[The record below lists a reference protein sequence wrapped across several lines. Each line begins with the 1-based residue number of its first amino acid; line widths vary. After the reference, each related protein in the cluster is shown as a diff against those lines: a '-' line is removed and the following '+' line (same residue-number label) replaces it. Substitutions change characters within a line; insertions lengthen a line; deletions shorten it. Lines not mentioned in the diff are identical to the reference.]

1 MRIAISAEHEQDPI
15 PHLAEHYARDIVNS
29 GALFSKTT
37 YQKSILSLR
46 EFEGARAR
54 TAEING
60 CRICRGFRAV
70 RDVPVYLAAIGA
82 SPNQSIA
89 SRGPA
94 PDEAFYANV
103 SHWAH
108 YPDFS
113 ERERVAIAYAE
124 GLGLDPQGI
133 AQDEAFW
140 RRAKA
145 VFSDEEI
152 VDLSY
157 CIACW
162 IGLGRI
168 VHTLGLDS
176 VCSFVPQEKVA

>member
-1 MRIAISAEHEQDPI
+1 VRIAMSAEHERDPI

-29 GALFSKTT
+29 GSLFSTTT

-54 TAEING
+54 TAEMNG
-60 CRICRGFRAV
+60 CRLCRDFRAA
-70 RDVPVYLAAIGA
+70 RDVPAYLAAIGGA
-82 SPNQSIA
+82 PDKSIA
-89 SRGPA
+89 SRGPV

-103 SHWAH
+103 SRWAD
-108 YPDFS
+108 YPGFS

-133 AQDEAFW
+133 ARDEAFW
-140 RRAKA
+140 KRAKA
-145 VFSDEEI
+145 AFSDEEI

-176 VCSFVPQEKVA
+176 VCSFVPREKVA

>member
-1 MRIAISAEHEQDPI
+1 MRVEVSAEHRQNPI
-15 PHLAEHYARDIVNS
+15 PHLKDYYAREIVESAMN
-29 GALFSKTT
+29 FSKIT
-37 YQKSILSLR
+37 YQRSILSLR

-60 CRICRGFRAV
+60 CKLCRSFRAV
-70 RDVPVYLAAIGA
+70 RDVPAYLEAVGA
-82 SPNQSIA
+82 VPSQSIV

-103 SHWAH
+103 SRWKD
-108 YPDFS
+108 YPGFS

-133 AQDEAFW
+133 AANEAFW

-145 VFSDEEI
+145 AFSDEEI

-168 VHTLGLDS
+168 THTLGLDG
-176 VCSFVPQEKVA
+176 VCSFVPAEKVA

>member
-1 MRIAISAEHEQDPI
+1 MRVAVSAEHEQNPI
-15 PHLAEHYARDIVNS
+15 PHLKDYYAHDIVVS
-29 GALFSKTT
+29 GMNFSKTT

-60 CRICRGFRAV
+60 CKLCRAFRAV
-70 RDVPVYLAAIGA
+70 RDVPNYLAAVGGA
-82 SPNQSIA
+82 TSQSIA
-89 SRGPA
+89 SHGPA

-103 SHWAH
+103 SRWRD
-108 YPDFS
+108 YSGFS

-133 AQDEAFW
+133 AADEAFW
-140 RRAKA
+140 ARAKA
-145 VFSDEEI
+145 VFTDDEI

-168 VHTLGLDS
+168 THVLGLDG
-176 VCSFVPQEKVA
+176 VCAFVPTEKVA